1 VSKAQL
7 PQAGANAAL
16 LHELEVHQIELEMQ
30 NEELRHAQAD
40 LARARDRFSD
50 LYDFAPVG
58 YLTLDDKGVIASAN
72 LTGAVMLGEDRA
84 ALLGRRLANFIA
96 PSHLGPWPRLL
107 RKALQQEDPQRM
119 ELVLRRRDGTSFH
132 AQLDGLRF
140 VPPGEPPALRIT
152 LTDITQRKQA
162 EIDRRIADTAVDA
175 REAERRHVAR
185 ELHEGLGQR
194 LTALKMQLSSLTAE
208 GGQDA
213 RKKDIAAML
222 ESLDEA
228 VATVRRI
235 AIELRPLMLD
245 DLGLNAAIEWLAHDT
260 ARRLG
265 LDITLELEDIDPP
278 LDERTAIAC
287 YRMLQDMLSH
297 VAHHTQAPDVRV
309 TMGQRDN
316 VLRLTVQGLGSRRI
330 QPADEAADARMTMA
344 LRDRA
349 HVLGGHVD
357 VGGSPGDGTRIVI
370 QLPLLRPAGFA
381 PGWPTHFK
389 EHP

>member
-1 VSKAQL
+1 MSKPTLSPA
-7 PQAGANAAL
+7 ASNAAL

-40 LARARDRFSD
+40 LAKARDRFID

-58 YLTLDDKGVIASAN
+58 YFTLSETGVITGAN
-72 LTGAVMLGEDRA
+72 LTGAMMLGEDRA
-84 ALLGRRLANFIA
+84 ALLGRRLAGFIA
-96 PSHLGPWPRLL
+96 PAHLGAWPRLL
-107 RKALQQEDPQRM
+107 RRALQREDSERM
-119 ELVLRRRDGTSFH
+119 ELVLRRRDGATFH
-132 AQLDGLRF
+132 AQLDCLRF
-140 VPPGEPPALRIT
+140 LAAGEPPALRIT

-194 LTALKMQLSSLTAE
+194 LSALKMELASLSTESAPMVH
-208 GGQDA
+208 
-213 RKKDIAAML
+213 KKEIAAML

-245 DLGLNAAIEWLAHDT
+245 DLGLNAAIEWLTHDT

-265 LDITLELEDIDPP
+265 LDIQLELEDIEPP

-287 YRMLQDMLSH
+287 YRMVQDMLSH
-297 VAHHTQAPDVRV
+297 VAHRTQASDVRV
-309 TMGQRDN
+309 TMGQRGN
-316 VLRLTVQGLGSRRI
+316 MLRLTVQSMGARRT
-330 QPADEAADARMTMA
+330 PATDDATDASMTLA

-349 HVLGGHVD
+349 HVLGGDVD
-357 VGGSPGDGTRIVI
+357 LDGMPGDGISIAVN
-370 QLPLLRPAGFA
+370 LPLARPAGPA
-381 PGWPTHFK
+381 LARQTHFK
-389 EHP
+389 EHT

>member
-1 VSKAQL
+1 MPKPKRA
-7 PQAGANAAL
+7 PGATTASL

-40 LARARDRFSD
+40 LAKARDRFVD

-58 YLTLDDKGVIASAN
+58 YFTLDDKGVIEGAN
-72 LTGAVMLGEDRA
+72 LTGAMMLGEDRGT
-84 ALLGRRLANFIA
+84 LIGRRLASFIA
-96 PSHLGPWPRLL
+96 PSHLGPWPRQL
-107 RKALQQEDPQRM
+107 RKALQQDDSQRL

-132 AQLDGLRF
+132 AQLDCLRF
-140 VPPGEPPALRIT
+140 LTASEPPALRIT
-152 LTDITQRKQA
+152 LTDISQRKLA
-162 EIDRRIADTAVDA
+162 EIDRRIADTAVNA

-194 LTALKMQLSSLTAE
+194 LSALKMELASLYAA
-208 GGQDA
+208 GGQPA
-213 RKKDIAAML
+213 SGKEIPAML
-222 ESLDEA
+222 ESLDQA

-265 LDITLELEDIDPP
+265 LDISLELEDVTPP

-287 YRMLQDMLSH
+287 YRMVQDMLAH
-297 VAHHTQAPDVRV
+297 VANHVQTPDVHV
-309 TMGQRDN
+309 TLAQHRGE
-316 VLRLTVQGLGSRRI
+316 LRLTVQGTGSP
-330 QPADEAADARMTMA
+330 QMVPVATSANEHMATA

-349 HVLGGHVD
+349 HVLGGRVEID
-357 VGGSPGDGTRIVI
+357 GMSGDGTCIAVSMP
-370 QLPLLRPAGFA
+370 LPQSTRPGAGRL
-381 PGWPTHFK
+381 PSYK

>member
-1 VSKAQL
+1 
-7 PQAGANAAL
+7 
-16 LHELEVHQIELEMQ
+16 
-30 NEELRHAQAD
+30 
-40 LARARDRFSD
+40 
-50 LYDFAPVG
+50 
-58 YLTLDDKGVIASAN
+58 
-72 LTGAVMLGEDRA
+72 MLGEDRA

-107 RKALQQEDPQRM
+107 RRALQQEDPQRM

-297 VAHHTQAPDVRV
+297 VAHHAQAPDVHV
-309 TMGQRDN
+309 TMGQSDH
-316 VLRLTVQGLGSRRI
+316 VLRLTVQGRGD
-330 QPADEAADARMTMA
+330 PA
-344 LRDRA
+344 
-349 HVLGGHVD
+349 H
-357 VGGSPGDGTRIVI
+357 
-370 QLPLLRPAGFA
+370 PAGR
-381 PGWPTHFK
+381 
-389 EHP
+389 